1 MRLLIFD
8 HCEYCDGSVRSL
20 KLSVYI
26 RPRFLSRADGNR
38 GAGGYLPPPLIGQIQ
53 KPYYNQGEHI
63 HPVYYCTP
71 NISDLPLAL
80 LSTIALDDAEALV
93 SPYFWWIYYKVCALP
108 GLSINLSDVLN
119 KRTCT
124 LIVFKK
130 KILPTHYFYLL
141 T

>member
-20 KLSVYI
+20 RLSVYI

-38 GAGGYLPPPLIGQIQ
+38 GAGGVFAPHIGQK

-80 LSTIALDDAEALV
+80 LSTIALDDAEAPV
-93 SPYFWWIYYKVCALP
+93 SPYFWWIYHKVCALP
-108 GLSINLSDVLN
+108 GLSINLNVVLN
-119 KRTCT
+119 ERTCM
-124 LIVFKK
+124 LIVFEK
-130 KILPTHYFYLL
+130 
-141 T
+141 